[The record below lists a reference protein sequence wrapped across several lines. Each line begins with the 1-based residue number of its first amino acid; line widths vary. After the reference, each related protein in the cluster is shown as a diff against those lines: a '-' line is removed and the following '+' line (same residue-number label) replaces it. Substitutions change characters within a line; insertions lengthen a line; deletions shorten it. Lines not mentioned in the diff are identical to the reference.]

1 MATVTGF
8 ARQGFFIPYR
18 HADAVPG
25 ADRRDGY
32 GAIEP
37 WFERSSD
44 KIIEHLS
51 SIIGYAPE
59 LKAMGDG
66 QPPAPRWHQDWFP
79 RLDGAAA
86 YAMIRRHAPKRI
98 VEIGSGHSTRF
109 FARAVLDAGLGTR
122 ITAIDPQPRADIET
136 LGIKIMHTTVQTA
149 GLGAFSDIEAGDVLS
164 IDSSHIMMP
173 GSDVDLMLNCLL
185 PTLPGGVIVHIH
197 DIFLPDDYPRE
208 WEWRAYN
215 EQLAV
220 ACLIQGGG
228 YDIEWSSH
236 YLTSRLG
243 KALEGTFIESLELPQ
258 GAHESSLWLKKRDI

>member
-8 ARQGFFIPYR
+8 AKRGFFIPYR

-25 ADRRDGY
+25 ADRRGGY
-32 GAIEP
+32 SALEP
-37 WFERSSD
+37 LFERSSD

-51 SIIGYAPE
+51 SVIGYAPE
-59 LKAMGDG
+59 LQAIGN
-66 QPPAPRWHQDWFP
+66 QPPPAPRWHQDWFP

-86 YAMIRRHAPKRI
+86 YAMVRRHAPKRI
-98 VEIGSGHSTRF
+98 VEVGSGHSTRF
-109 FARAVLDAGLGTR
+109 LARAALDAGLKVR
-122 ITAIDPQPRADIET
+122 ITAIDPHPRADIES
-136 LGIKIMHTTVQTA
+136 LGIEVKHVTLQAA
-149 GLGAFSDIEAGDVLS
+149 GLAAFSDLEAGDVLS
-164 IDSSHIMMP
+164 IDSSHILMP

-185 PTLPGGVIVHIH
+185 PTLPGGVLIHIH

-220 ACLIQGGG
+220 AILIQGGG

-236 YLTSRLG
+236 YLISRLG
-243 KALEGTFIESLELPQ
+243 KALEGTFIERIELPP
-258 GAHESSLWLKKRDI
+258 GAYESSLWLKKRDT